1 MRTNNF
7 RGSLRGIH
15 NSKNVGYN
23 HFSREDSMA
32 KLTELI
38 RFALTP
44 ELFRR
49 IHKEAQQQKISVS
62 ELVRRAV
69 ERYLRES
76 NERRRILGRHAD
88 IDPKKLNSLN
98 SPLVAWTATEEQFA
112 HQVIQRHCDEDR

>member
-1 MRTNNF
+1 
-7 RGSLRGIH
+7 
-15 NSKNVGYN
+15 
-23 HFSREDSMA
+23 MA

-112 HQVIQRHCDEDR
+112 HQVIQRHFDEDR